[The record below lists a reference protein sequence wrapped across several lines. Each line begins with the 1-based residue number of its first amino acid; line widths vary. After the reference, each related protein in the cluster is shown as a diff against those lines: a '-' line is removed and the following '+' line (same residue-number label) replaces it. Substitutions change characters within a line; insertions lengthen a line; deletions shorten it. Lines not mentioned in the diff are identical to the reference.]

1 MCVHHV
7 CHSPALFKSLVT
19 PPAPARPL
27 RGPTDSRHC
36 RQGPP
41 RLILSRQTPVLVV
54 ACGWSWVLVVA
65 KLTQQR
71 TSLLEHM
78 VFRGQ
83 WWFWHFHCGCVR
95 HQHTRKW
102 SVFDRTNLT
111 KITKQND
118 TVLWSKWRG
127 ISTHSPWCRDFL
139 VLDFFGFL
147 CCPSGFSTVLFYY
160 LLVLYRAVTQ
170 NVQPARTLYIH
181 DMWVT
186 RSRASSQ
193 ACKCSCGKG
202 D

>member
-1 MCVHHV
+1 MD
-7 CHSPALFKSLVT
+7 LV
-19 PPAPARPL
+19 
-27 RGPTDSRHC
+27 
-36 RQGPP
+36 
-41 RLILSRQTPVLVV
+41 RLCTNICLQFRTT
-54 ACGWSWVLVVA
+54 

-83 WWFWHFHCGCVR
+83 WWFWLFHCGCVR
-95 HQHTRKW
+95 HQHIRKW

-118 TVLWSKWRG
+118 TVLWLNRRG
-127 ISTHSPWCRDFL
+127 ISTNTQSL
-139 VLDFFGFL
+139 VSGFFGFRL
-147 CCPSGFSTVLFYY
+147 FWFFVLPVRVLYSIL
-160 LLVLYRAVTQ
+160 LLVGSLPCRNPKCATRK
-170 NVQPARTLYIH
+170 NVPAIYIH